1 MDHTLVNLLLVLFI
15 AWVSGSLARRLGFP
29 AILGELASGVIF
41 GPSLLGILQETA
53 GLSVLGEVGVFL
65 MMLYVGMEV
74 DYRSLAKVSR
84 AGFLAALGGFVVP
97 YMAGYYFTLSHG
109 GTSMGAL
116 FMGLAMGVTALIAKS
131 RILIDL
137 NLLGTRIANVLFA
150 GAVISDT
157 FALIVFSMVQGA
169 VNDKGLFSIE
179 VLYTI
184 GKATLFFG
192 ATIFIGVRVFP
203 RIGKMLRRFGFA
215 ERTTNFTLI
224 LLIGLIFAAL
234 AEMAGLHAILG
245 AFLAGLFISEEVFN
259 RKISRE
265 VSTLVHDLS
274 IGFLAPVF
282 FVTVGFHV
290 DLSVLWNDFGFL
302 ALIILIASLSKVIGT
317 ALFYLPSGNGLREGL
332 TIGIGMNGRGAVEI
346 IIAQMALAAG
356 LIDVRIFSVLVFM
369 AFFTTGTVPFLLK
382 WATDILQKRGELV
395 RQDVERSGY
404 IFLGAFALSRKW
416 ASVLASKDSVT
427 FIDTNEQRCAATEK
441 EGFRVIRGNALRED
455 VLDLAG
461 SHTASV
467 FLAVTSNPDVNFVA
481 AKSAAENF
489 GVPHIFLN
497 SGKDRF
503 AEGAQGSQPL
513 KNIFHDENMDW
524 ETWNRW
530 VLGNETNIISI
541 KNEKSQSLLDL
552 AKHINGAY
560 QGFPLAIKRNQQTF
574 LPSALQNAEVGDEI
588 VVLAHVDNDLP
599 ASSDKFQEMVS
610 KALMLDVV
618 DVAEDTQFF
627 DRVSD
632 LFANRLDYPAEK
644 IKKLFLKREKESST
658 VIVPGFA
665 VPHIMIEG
673 KSKSDLIISRSK
685 TGIKFFESPD
695 LVNIIFCLVG
705 TKDERND
712 YLKLI
717 SGIAQMFQDP
727 TFEKRWMAAQ
737 GEEDLRRVILETDRR
752 RF

>member
-15 AWVSGSLARRLGFP
+15 AWVSGSLARRFGFP
-29 AILGELASGVIF
+29 AILGELASGIIF
-41 GPSLLGILQETA
+41 GPSLLGILQETP

-74 DYRSLAKVSR
+74 DYRALAKVSR
-84 AGFLAALGGFVVP
+84 AGFLAALGGFVIP

-109 GTSMGAL
+109 GTPMAAL

-131 RILIDL
+131 RIIIDL

-157 FALIVFSMVQGA
+157 FALVVFSMVQGVA
-169 VNDKGLFSIE
+169 NDKGLFSAH
-179 VLYTI
+179 VLLTVV
-184 GKATLFFG
+184 KAVLFFG
-192 ATIFIGVRVFP
+192 ATIFIGIRVFP
-203 RIGKMLRRFGFA
+203 QIGKMLRRFGFA
-215 ERTTNFTLI
+215 ERTTNFTMI

-259 RKISRE
+259 RKISHE

-290 DLSVLWNDFGFL
+290 NLSVLWNDFGFL
-302 ALIILIASLSKVIGT
+302 SAIILISSLSKILGT
-317 ALFYLPSGNGLREGL
+317 ALFYLPSGHGFREGL

-346 IIAQMALAAG
+346 IVAQMALAAG

-369 AFFTTGTVPFLLK
+369 AFFTTATVPFLLK
-382 WATDILQKRGELV
+382 WATDYLQRRGELV
-395 RQDVERSGY
+395 RQDVDRSGF
-404 IFLGAFALSRKW
+404 IFLGAFAMARQW
-416 ASVLASKDSVT
+416 AGVLAPKDKVT
-427 FIDTNEQRCAATEK
+427 FVDTNEQRCATTEK
-441 EGFRVIRGNALRED
+441 EGYRVVRGNGLREE

-461 SHTASV
+461 SHHAQA

-489 GVPHIFLN
+489 GVPNIFLF

-503 AEGAQGSQPL
+503 GEITQTKQPF
-513 KNIFHDENMDW
+513 KNIFQNANIDW
-524 ETWNRW
+524 DTWNRW
-530 VLGNETNIISI
+530 VLARETNIRRFTI
-541 KNEKSQSLLDL
+541 EKSQSMQDFSSTLDATGQAIAL
-552 AKHINGAY
+552 AV
-560 QGFPLAIKRNQQTF
+560 KRNQQSF
-574 LPSALQNAEVGDEI
+574 LPAMLQQVEVGDEAIILERVENKHPI
-588 VVLAHVDNDLP
+588 V
-599 ASSDKFQEMVS
+599 SDKFQDMVA
-610 KALMLDVV
+610 KALILDVM
-618 DVAEDTQFF
+618 DIQDDTQFF
-627 DRVSD
+627 DRASD
-632 LFANRLDYPAEK
+632 LFSQRLDYPADK

-665 VPHIMIEG
+665 VPHVMIEG
-673 KSKSDLIISRSK
+673 KGKSDLIIARSK
-685 TGIKFFESPD
+685 TGIKFWESPD

-705 TKDERND
+705 TKDERNE

-727 TFEKRWMAAQ
+727 TFEKRWIGAKN
-737 GEEDLRRVILETDRR
+737 EEEIRRVILETDRR

>member
-1 MDHTLVNLLLVLFI
+1 
-15 AWVSGSLARRLGFP
+15 
-29 AILGELASGVIF
+29 
-41 GPSLLGILQETA
+41 
-53 GLSVLGEVGVFL
+53 
-65 MMLYVGMEV
+65 
-74 DYRSLAKVSR
+74 
-84 AGFLAALGGFVVP
+84 
-97 YMAGYYFTLSHG
+97 
-109 GTSMGAL
+109 
-116 FMGLAMGVTALIAKS
+116 
-131 RILIDL
+131 
-137 NLLGTRIANVLFA
+137 
-150 GAVISDT
+150 
-157 FALIVFSMVQGA
+157 
-169 VNDKGLFSIE
+169 
-179 VLYTI
+179 
-184 GKATLFFG
+184 
-192 ATIFIGVRVFP
+192 
-203 RIGKMLRRFGFA
+203 MLRRFGFA

-290 DLSVLWNDFGFL
+290 NLSVLWNDFGFV
-302 ALIILIASLSKVIGT
+302 ALIILIASLSKVVGT
-317 ALFYLPSGNGLREGL
+317 ALFYLPSGNGIREGL

-382 WATDILQKRGELV
+382 WATDHLQRRGELV

-404 IFLGAFALSRKW
+404 IFLGAFAIARQW
-416 ASVLASKDSVT
+416 AKVIGTKDNVT
-427 FIDTNEQRCAATEK
+427 FIDTNEQRCVATEK
-441 EGFRVIRGNALRED
+441 EGFHIIRGNGLRDD

-461 SHTASV
+461 SHSANV

-489 GVPHIFLN
+489 GVPNIFLN
-497 SGKDRF
+497 AGKDRF
-503 AEGAQGSQPL
+503 LELNQGKQPF
-513 KNIFHDENMDW
+513 KNIFQNSSIDW

-530 VLGNETNIISI
+530 VLGQETKVTSI
-541 KNEKSQSLLDL
+541 TIEKSQTISDL
-552 AKHINGAY
+552 AVFLHENY

-574 LPSALQNAEVGDEI
+574 LPAVLQHAEIGDEV
-588 VVLAHVDNDLP
+588 VVLCHVDSNLP
-599 ASSDKFQEMVS
+599 VSSDKFHEMVS
-610 KALMLDVV
+610 KAMILDVV
-618 DVAEDTQFF
+618 DVDDDDLFF
-627 DRVSD
+627 DRISEI
-632 LFANRLDYPAEK
+632 FAQRLEYPADK

-673 KSKSDLIISRSK
+673 KGKSDLVISRSK
-685 TGIKFFESPD
+685 KGIKFWESPD
-695 LVNIIFCLVG
+695 LVNIIFCLAG

-727 TFEKRWMAAQ
+727 SFEKRWMAAKS
-737 GEEDLRRVILETDRR
+737 EEDLRRVILETDRR